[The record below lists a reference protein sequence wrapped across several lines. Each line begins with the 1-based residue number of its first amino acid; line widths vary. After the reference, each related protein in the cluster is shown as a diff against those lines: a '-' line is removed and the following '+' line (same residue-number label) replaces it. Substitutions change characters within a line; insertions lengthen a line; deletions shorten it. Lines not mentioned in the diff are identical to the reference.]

1 MRSGWWEEVKTP
13 IFFTH
18 QLPDASVSLL
28 PDEDHFIYHLLYRG
42 ALKIN
47 EMFLNTLKA
56 PGTVIVL
63 SIRRCTWLALLA
75 HTKIEG
81 GEFKRRVGALKT
93 HPRAVSRLA
102 WVSDRSPDATGW
114 EQGDDDVQGGN
125 WPAAF
130 PAGSARPGRLVR
142 CELSREVEPIPER
155 VTTRKFVEKCHP
167 KLFQGLWFSNVRAN

>member
-1 MRSGWWEEVKTP
+1 MLKSQHVEEEEVFQTPAPFLPHLLSPTHLCSWEMRSGRWEEVKTP

-28 PDEDHFIYHLLYRG
+28 PDEDYFICLYRG

-81 GEFKRRVGALKT
+81 GKFKRRVGALKT
-93 HPRAVSRLA
+93 HPRAVSQLA
-102 WVSDRSPDATGW
+102 WVLDRSLDATGW
-114 EQGDDDVQGGN
+114 EQGDDDV
-125 WPAAF
+125 
-130 PAGSARPGRLVR
+130 
-142 CELSREVEPIPER
+142 
-155 VTTRKFVEKCHP
+155 
-167 KLFQGLWFSNVRAN
+167 